1 MLLCRMGLAGR
12 QALVTGGGRGIGRAI
27 AAALAGAGAAV
38 TIIGRDAAALEAT
51 VAAGS
56 AAEYVVCDVLD
67 SAALRDVIAASGPLY
82 VLVNNAGGTDT
93 APIGR
98 LDRAMWDRTLAL
110 NLTSAY
116 EACRA
121 ALPGMMA
128 QGAGRVINVASTA
141 GLVGYPYVAAY
152 TAAKHGLV
160 GLTRAL
166 AKEVAASG
174 VTVNAICP
182 GFTDTALVKR
192 SAAAVA
198 AKTGRSAAAIK
209 ASYASANP
217 QGRLVRPEEVAA
229 AALFLCGADAGAMN
243 GQAIVVAGGEI

>member
-1 MLLCRMGLAGR
+1 MDLSGR
-12 QALVTGGGRGIGRAI
+12 HALVTGGGRGIGRAI

-38 TIIGRDAAALEAT
+38 TIIGRDRAALAAT
-51 VAAGS
+51 VAAGAAS
-56 AAEYVVCDVLD
+56 ASVVCDVLD
-67 SAALRDVIAASGPLY
+67 SAALLAAIAGAGPLD
-82 VLVNNAGGTDT
+82 VLVNNAGGTET
-93 APIGR
+93 APIGQ

-110 NLTSAY
+110 NLTAAY

-121 ALPGMMA
+121 VLPGMVERR
-128 QGAGRVINVASTA
+128 AGRVINIASTA

-182 GFTDTALVKR
+182 GFTDTELVER

-198 AKTGRSAAAIK
+198 AKTGRSAEAIK
-209 ASYASANP
+209 ARYAAGNP

-243 GQAIVVAGGEI
+243 GQAIVVAGGEV